1 MINKTSIL
9 DYLFLTL
16 IVSVVTL
23 QPHFMHGAINFYET
37 GIYLPQ
43 ISEFFH
49 GKVFYRDMFVLR
61 GPLEILMPAYLMK
74 HFGMHIG
81 VLNGYF
87 YFGTILTLIIY
98 AIFAARI
105 FKTRA
110 FAYLFTLVLVA
121 RTFPRVTFAIW
132 GGIRFGF
139 GILAILLAVNFL
151 RARRTPWLFLAGLV
165 TGLAL
170 WTSPDVGVF
179 GIISIVAM
187 LLCFAYFEED
197 MEFCLKHLLVYF
209 TGVLIVSL
217 PFILY
222 LFLNNAFIPFVS
234 TLKTTLIA
242 HCRTDVFDPALC
254 FETPRNFKEFLLA
267 FSPTNHNFKYTLP
280 TLLYVPVGIYLFFRI
295 IKRNNTLFDIAMIP
309 VFIYGLLLY
318 KAAFRDIEG
327 PQYRIALQPLLLL
340 MFFYLER
347 AYIYVKNIK
356 SAAFLKK
363 ALVVLF
369 IVLVPLYSVVFSLY
383 KYNKR
388 FFIFKEAKSLV
399 AGRTH
404 AAIPY
409 AGLEPLAIESSR
421 AKGVIVPG
429 YQARDI
435 DLAVEY
441 IRLYTDERE
450 TVFTFPDLGAYNFL
464 TDRPPLGRFYTA
476 EFSFFHPAWFEE
488 VMSDLKREKPRYVIC
503 ATNFSRLEQ
512 FRPVLG
518 MYLDEVEEYLDKNYE
533 VTRSYSTIKI
543 LRILR

>member
-1 MINKTSIL
+1 MINKTSTL
-9 DYLFLTL
+9 DYLFLAL

-23 QPHFMHGAINFYET
+23 QPHFMQGAINFYET

-74 HFGMHIG
+74 KFGMHIG
-81 VLNGYF
+81 ALNAYF
-87 YFGTILTLIIY
+87 YFGTVLTLVIY
-98 AIFAARI
+98 AIFASRI

-151 RARRTPWLFLAGLV
+151 KARKTAWLFLAGIV

-170 WTSPDVGVF
+170 WTSFDVGAF
-179 GIISIVAM
+179 SIISIAAM
-187 LLCFAYFEED
+187 LVCFGYFEEE
-197 MEFCLKHLLVYF
+197 MEFCLRHLMVYF
-209 TGVLIVSL
+209 TGILLVSA
-217 PFILY
+217 PFVFY
-222 LFLNNAFIPFVS
+222 LFLNDAFMPFVS

-242 HCRTDVFDPALC
+242 HCRTDVFDPALY

-280 TLLYVPVGIYLFFRI
+280 TLLYLPVGIYLFYRI
-295 IKRNNTLFDIAMIP
+295 IKRRNTLFDIAMMP

-327 PQYRIALQPLLLL
+327 PQYRIALQPVLLI

-347 AYIYVKNIK
+347 IYVFVKNIK
-356 SAAFLKK
+356 VRLGFKK
-363 ALVVLF
+363 VLAVLF
-369 IVLVPLYSVVFSLY
+369 IVLVPLYSVAFSLY

-388 FFIFKEAKSLV
+388 FFIFKEVRSLV
-399 AGRTH
+399 VNRTH

-409 AGLEPLAIESSR
+409 AGREPMAIESGR
-421 AKGVIVPG
+421 AEGVIVPAH
-429 YQARDI
+429 QAREI

-441 IRLYTDERE
+441 IRLNTDERE
-450 TVFTFPDLGAYNFL
+450 TVFTFPDLGAYNFFI
-464 TDRPPLGRFYTA
+464 DRPPLGRFYTA

-488 VMSDLKREKPRYVIC
+488 LMSELKRKRPRYVIC
-503 ATNFSRLEQ
+503 ARNFSRLEQ
-512 FRPVLG
+512 LRPTLG
-518 MYLDEVEEYLDKNYE
+518 KYLDEVEGYLDKNYKIA
-533 VTRSYSTIKI
+533 RSYSTVNIFKI
-543 LRILR
+543 E

>member
-1 MINKTSIL
+1 MENNRAAIL
-9 DYLFLTL
+9 DWLALAL

-61 GPLEILMPAYLMK
+61 GPLEILMPAYLME
-74 HFGMHIG
+74 HFGKHIG
-81 VLNGYF
+81 VLNAYF
-87 YFGTILTLIIY
+87 YFGTVLTLIIY
-98 AIFAARI
+98 AIFALKI
-105 FKTRA
+105 FKTRG
-110 FAYLFTLVLVA
+110 FAYLFALVLVA
-121 RTFPRVTFAIW
+121 RTFPRITFAVW

-151 RARRTPWLFLAGLV
+151 RTRKTLWLFLAGIV
-165 TGLAL
+165 SGIGF
-170 WTSPDVGVF
+170 WTSFEIGAF
-179 GIISIVAM
+179 SIISIIAM
-187 LLCFAYFEED
+187 ICFFAYFEKDIETAIRP
-197 MEFCLKHLLVYF
+197 LF
-209 TGVLIVSL
+209 TYIIGILIVSF
-217 PFILY
+217 PFIFY
-222 LFLNNAFIPFVS
+222 LVSHSAFIPFVS

-242 HCRTDVFDPALC
+242 LCRTDVFDPALC

-363 ALVVLF
+363 ALAVLF

-388 FFIFKEAKSLV
+388 FFIFKEVKSLV
-399 AGRTH
+399 ADRRHT
-404 AAIPY
+404 AIPY
-409 AGLEPLAIESSR
+409 SEPEPLAIESGR
-421 AKGVIVPG
+421 AKGVIVPSH
-429 YQARDI
+429 QARDI

-450 TVFTFPDLGAYNFL
+450 TVFTFPDLGAYNFF

-476 EFSFFHPAWFEE
+476 EFSFLHPAWFEE
-488 VMSDLKREKPRYVIC
+488 LMSDLKREKPRYVIC
-503 ATNFSRLEQ
+503 ATNFSRLEP

-518 MYLDEVEEYLDKNYE
+518 MYLDEVTEYLDENYSI
-533 VTRSYSTIKI
+533 VRSYTNIKI
-543 LRILR
+543 LRAR